1 MRIQPI
7 SPLMLSA
14 LVKIFFLQSSI
25 LSTNLWRHQLDLVGR
40 DTIPALIRF
49 PVFCDFCPP
58 PPPPAP
64 RLLPLKMSL
73 AVLFMDAFLS
83 A

>member
-58 PPPPAP
+58 PP
-64 RLLPLKMSL
+64 LPLLVSFPSK
-73 AVLFMDAFLS
+73 
-83 A
+83 